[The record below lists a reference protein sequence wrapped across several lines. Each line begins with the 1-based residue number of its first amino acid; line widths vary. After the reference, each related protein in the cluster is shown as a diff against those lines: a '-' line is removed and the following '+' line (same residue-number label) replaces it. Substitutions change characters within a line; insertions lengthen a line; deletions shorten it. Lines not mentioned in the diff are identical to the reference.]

1 MPAIAKIHSIFEL
14 LQKHNRIGLTNK
26 EISRTLKIPSSTCYR
41 ILAALKKYDYIYQR
55 KQDLHYFLGYAHLR
69 FAESVLEGMDE
80 ATRCLP
86 YLEELHQQTEETT
99 FFARYSGR
107 ACVAMEICGFINTRV
122 AVGRGEIMPLHCSA
136 SGMAVLAFL
145 PKRERD
151 KLIDSLELTAYT
163 GQTITDPPMLIERLE
178 KIRETGIAL
187 NMQEFHNGIN
197 ALATPIFN
205 RDSKVIGALVVVG
218 TSVDLDEA
226 QLMEYSEP
234 FLKASIDITQSLGG
248 QFPSWV
254 LESGV

>member
-1 MPAIAKIHSIFEL
+1 
-14 LQKHNRIGLTNK
+14 
-26 EISRTLKIPSSTCYR
+26 
-41 ILAALKKYDYIYQR
+41 
-55 KQDLHYFLGYAHLR
+55 
-69 FAESVLEGMDE
+69 
-80 ATRCLP
+80 
-86 YLEELHQQTEETT
+86 
-99 FFARYSGR
+99 
-107 ACVAMEICGFINTRV
+107 
-122 AVGRGEIMPLHCSA
+122 MPLHCSA

-254 LESGV
+254 LESRV